1 MKKHILTK
9 TMKKT
14 TYKYLFLFL
23 LTWGSATIG
32 AYSQT
37 VKVIN
42 LKEFEVLLNR
52 KSDSIY
58 VYNFFATWCKP
69 CVKELPHFI
78 KFSKDSIHS
87 NINLTFINLDQPENV
102 DDIVIPFLAKKKMNQ
117 TVYLL
122 NNTNY
127 ALWMPRVDRRWGGS
141 IPATFVINGSNNKRA
156 FIEGEINYK
165 ELIEL
170 INSTK

>member
-1 MKKHILTK
+1 MKKHILTI
-9 TMKKT
+9 TMIKNSL
-14 TYKYLFLFL
+14 KYFFL
-23 LTWGSATIG
+23 LLLIWGSTFTST
-32 AYSQT
+32 YSQS

-42 LKEFEVLLNR
+42 LKDFEVLLNR

-87 NINLTFINLDQPENV
+87 YINITFINLDQPENV
-102 DDIVIPFLAKKKMNQ
+102 DDIVIPFLAKKKLTQ

-141 IPATFVINGSNNKRA
+141 IPATLVINATNNKRA
-156 FIEGEINYK
+156 FMEGEINYK
-165 ELIEL
+165 ELMDL
-170 INSTK
+170 IHSTK